1 MAKKKKKKPQPG
13 ARKPSYAKGKPPEEK
28 PAKKGPVRAAPATS
42 GKGAPGKAAAGK
54 PTAKAAGDKPGA
66 KAKAEPQ
73 PQPNFNL
80 VRKGTLEMKVYLILL
95 VVVAISA
102 LVQYPLAIQDANTSY
117 AAAKKSYPTDVQ
129 KFQQKYKTAAEQKTH
144 ASDKPVAPK
153 KPTFSDFLLYQALFL
168 FIQSALFAFLALNV
182 QRRTD
187 LGTPFLDKAAM
198 SEATSSDFGDLF
210 AWSIPF
216 GLAAVALP
224 LIATWITKSLG
235 FIKGADF
242 KKIAAWK
249 YALSY
254 INIAVGNEIL
264 FTFLVVSV
272 LVWVFAKYHE
282 KLRLEPHWAA
292 IIGATVICFGY
303 IYWISTAGGIS
314 PRLSA
319 IGAGF
324 LAISLVTLL
333 GYLYWR
339 KGLEYAL
346 LAGVIGFGLYPFLAR
361 LIIK

>member
-1 MAKKKKKKPQPG
+1 MAKKKKKKPTSS
-13 ARKPSYAKGKPPEEK
+13 ARKPSYAKGKAPEEK
-28 PAKKGPVRAAPATS
+28 TAKKAPVRAGAATG
-42 GKGAPGKAAAGK
+42 GKGAG
-54 PTAKAAGDKPGA
+54 AKAATTKPGT

-73 PQPNFNL
+73 QQPNFNL
-80 VRKGTLEMKVYLILL
+80 VRKGTLEMKVYLVLL
-95 VVVAISA
+95 VLIAVAA
-102 LVQYPLAIQDANTSY
+102 LLQYPLAIQDANTAY
-117 AAAKKSYPTDVQ
+117 AKFKKQYPVELK
-129 KFQQKYKTAAEQKTH
+129 KFQDKNKTAAEQKTH
-144 ASDKPVAPK
+144 ASEKPVPPR

-187 LGTPFLDKAAM
+187 LGTPFLDKAVV
-198 SEATSSDFGDLF
+198 SEASGSDAQDLLV
-210 AWSIPF
+210 WSIPF
-216 GLAAVALP
+216 ALAAMALP

-235 FIKGADF
+235 FIKGGDF
-242 KKIAAWK
+242 KKVAAWK

-282 KLRLEPHWAA
+282 KLHLEPHWAA
-292 IIGATVICFGY
+292 IIGATIICFGY

-314 PRLSA
+314 PRLSV

-324 LAISLVTLL
+324 LALSLVTLL